1 MKTRLKQI
9 FPAFFLLASA
19 GCAFAPFQVG
29 EDYVAPSPDMP
40 ATWTAPTP
48 TDKRI
53 QAEET
58 SKAKEKLMFW
68 WRQFEDP
75 ELEALVDEAF
85 VGNLD
90 LKLAA
95 ARMTQARTQYR
106 LATGNAYP
114 TLSAST
120 GATRSKSP
128 ATDTQTVYKA
138 GFDAAWEIDLFG
150 RTSRAIEAA
159 AADTE
164 SEEANRAGVRVS
176 LIAEVAQSYIEL
188 RAYQLRLEVVQKN
201 LAAQQETLQI
211 SQWRYLAGL
220 TDESEVEQARTNDAQ
235 TRATIPD
242 LQAGL
247 AASKNRLA
255 VLLGKHPGSLN
266 ERFSQSK
273 AFPRLPDTVATGIP
287 AETLQ
292 QRPDLIALERKLAA
306 ETARV
311 GQKQAERWPSLKL
324 GGSFG
329 WQALSYGSLGN
340 SGTLLHAL
348 TGTLAAVLLDGGKLK
363 SAVDIQSA
371 VQEQAF
377 LSYQKN
383 ILLALE
389 EVENALSAYAADQ
402 QRINA
407 RTQAYEAARRADEL
421 TRHQYASG
429 LVDYSRV
436 LETQRTLLAVEE
448 ALVSDQASLR
458 TNLVKLYKAL
468 GGGWETGPLATAQ
481 NTQGIKGLAEEKD
494 RG

>member
-95 ARMTQARTQYR
+95 ARITQARAQYR

-164 SEEANRAGVRVS
+164 S
-176 LIAEVAQSYIEL
+176 
-188 RAYQLRLEVVQKN
+188 
-201 LAAQQETLQI
+201 
-211 SQWRYLAGL
+211 
-220 TDESEVEQARTNDAQ
+220 
-235 TRATIPD
+235 
-242 LQAGL
+242 
-247 AASKNRLA
+247 
-255 VLLGKHPGSLN
+255 
-266 ERFSQSK
+266 
-273 AFPRLPDTVATGIP
+273 
-287 AETLQ
+287 
-292 QRPDLIALERKLAA
+292 
-306 ETARV
+306 
-311 GQKQAERWPSLKL
+311 
-324 GGSFG
+324 
-329 WQALSYGSLGN
+329 
-340 SGTLLHAL
+340 
-348 TGTLAAVLLDGGKLK
+348 
-363 SAVDIQSA
+363 
-371 VQEQAF
+371 
-377 LSYQKN
+377 
-383 ILLALE
+383 
-389 EVENALSAYAADQ
+389 
-402 QRINA
+402 
-407 RTQAYEAARRADEL
+407 
-421 TRHQYASG
+421 
-429 LVDYSRV
+429 
-436 LETQRTLLAVEE
+436 
-448 ALVSDQASLR
+448 
-458 TNLVKLYKAL
+458 
-468 GGGWETGPLATAQ
+468 
-481 NTQGIKGLAEEKD
+481 
-494 RG
+494 

>member
-1 MKTRLKQI
+1 M
-9 FPAFFLLASA
+9 
-19 GCAFAPFQVG
+19 
-29 EDYVAPSPDMP
+29 
-40 ATWTAPTP
+40 
-48 TDKRI
+48 
-53 QAEET
+53 
-58 SKAKEKLMFW
+58 
-68 WRQFEDP
+68 
-75 ELEALVDEAF
+75 
-85 VGNLD
+85 
-90 LKLAA
+90 
-95 ARMTQARTQYR
+95 
-106 LATGNAYP
+106 
-114 TLSAST
+114 
-120 GATRSKSP
+120 
-128 ATDTQTVYKA
+128 
-138 GFDAAWEIDLFG
+138 
-150 RTSRAIEAA
+150 
-159 AADTE
+159 
-164 SEEANRAGVRVS
+164 
-176 LIAEVAQSYIEL
+176 
-188 RAYQLRLEVVQKN
+188 
-201 LAAQQETLQI
+201 
-211 SQWRYLAGL
+211 
-220 TDESEVEQARTNDAQ
+220 
-235 TRATIPD
+235 
-242 LQAGL
+242 
-247 AASKNRLA
+247 
-255 VLLGKHPGSLN
+255 
-266 ERFSQSK
+266 
-273 AFPRLPDTVATGIP
+273 PDTVATGIP

-402 QRINA
+402 QRISA